1 MSATPSPP
9 DPIEPDL
16 KSRWMLDPAIAFLN
30 HGSFGAVPRVVFD
43 AHTEWQRRI
52 EAEPVEMLYRRAAE
66 LRAVVKRAIG
76 QTFGMREGD
85 FGLVTN
91 ATEGVNAVLQS
102 LSLKPGDE
110 LVTTTHVY
118 NAVRQAMHYVA
129 GRAGASVRE
138 IDLPTPLNSA
148 EQIERLVFE
157 GLSPATKLLV
167 IDHVTSPTALIFPVE
182 RIVAGG
188 AARGI
193 DVLIDGAHAPAMLP
207 LDVSAIGAAYY
218 AGNLHKWVCAPK
230 GSAFLWVRPDRQA
243 AVHPVIISHYLGQ
256 GFAAEFAWQ
265 GTRDFAA
272 WLAIPSAFEFFDRL
286 GWERV
291 RDYNHALA
299 VWTQNMLCD
308 RWGVKPLTARDGKL
322 LGSMCTVPL
331 PAPLDGLNVDE
342 AMVLQ
347 RRLYEKERIEVPIMH
362 WAGRAHVRPCC
373 QVYNVAADYQKLAD
387 VIEGLAKKH
396 R

>member
-1 MSATPSPP
+1 MSAMPIPP

-16 KSRWMLDPAIAFLN
+16 KSQWMLDPAVTFLN

-43 AHTEWQRRI
+43 QHTEWRRRI
-52 EAEPVEMLYRRAAE
+52 EAEPVEMLYRRAPE
-66 LRAVVKRAIG
+66 LRNHVKRAIG
-76 QTFGMREGD
+76 QTFGMREED

-118 NAVRQAMHYVA
+118 NAVRQAMRFVA
-129 GRAGASVRE
+129 GRADASVRE
-138 IDLPTPLNSA
+138 IDLPTPLKSA
-148 EQIERLVFE
+148 EQIERLVLE
-157 GLSPATKLLV
+157 GLSSATKLLV
-167 IDHVTSPTALIFPVE
+167 IDHVTSPTALIFPVK
-182 RIVAGG
+182 RITAAC

-193 DVLIDGAHAPAMLP
+193 DVLVDGAHAPAMLP

-230 GSAFLWVRPDRQA
+230 GSAFLWVRPDLQP
-243 AVHPVIISHYLGQ
+243 AVHPLIISHYLGQ

-265 GTRDFAA
+265 GTRDFGA
-272 WLAIPSAFEFFDRL
+272 WLAVPSALHFFDRL
-286 GWERV
+286 GWDRV
-291 RDYNHALA
+291 RNYNHALA

-308 RWGVKPLTARDGKL
+308 RWGVEPLTARDGKL

-331 PAPLDGLNVDE
+331 PAPLDGISGDE

-347 RRLYEKERIEVPIMH
+347 RRLYEDERIEVPIMH

-373 QVYNVAADYQKLAD
+373 QVYNVAAEYEKLAET
-387 VIEGLAKKH
+387 IERVAGA
-396 R
+396 